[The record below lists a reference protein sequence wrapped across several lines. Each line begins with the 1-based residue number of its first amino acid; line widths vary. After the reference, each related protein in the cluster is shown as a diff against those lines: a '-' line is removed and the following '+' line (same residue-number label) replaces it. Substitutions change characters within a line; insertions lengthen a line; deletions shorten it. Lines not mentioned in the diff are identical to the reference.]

1 MSKLPSLL
9 SVSYRNLIIPQH
21 KQDYCII
28 KLLRILRVLT
38 FCLHRLSYF
47 TKHIPSQRRTGQ
59 AKFWGLLNFHSEF
72 IQRSFDCM
80 FPSIAFGFTNR
91 FLKLN
96 FRNQWLYTKT
106 IPAHIFPVCFMEAWF
121 FLLQKAQKFVF
132 LKFLSSFHFLNNTST
147 LTSLEPPPSFSAAA
161 AKEAA
166 VIISTIVIRADMF
179 MISQL

>member
-9 SVSYRNLIIPQH
+9 SVSYRNLIIPQY
-21 KQDYCII
+21 KQDYYII
-28 KLLRILRVLT
+28 KLLRILKVLT
-38 FCLHRLSYF
+38 FCLHWLSYF
-47 TKHIPSQRRTGQ
+47 RKAYSFSEKDWS
-59 AKFWGLLNFHSEF
+59 KFWGLLNFRSEF

-80 FPSIAFGFTNR
+80 FPSIAFGFTDR

-132 LKFLSSFHFLNNTST
+132 LKFLSNVHSINNIST
-147 LTSLEPPPSFSAAA
+147 LLSLDSPSSFSSVA

-166 VIISTIVIRADMF
+166 VIIFTIVISADMF